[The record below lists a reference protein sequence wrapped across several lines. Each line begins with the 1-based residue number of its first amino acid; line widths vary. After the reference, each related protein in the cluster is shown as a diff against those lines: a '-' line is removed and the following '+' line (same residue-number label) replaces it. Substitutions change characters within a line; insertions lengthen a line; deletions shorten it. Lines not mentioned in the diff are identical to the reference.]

1 VYDLETGVPSLV
13 TADIANFAWSSW
25 SPDGRRLAFVA
36 GDDTLRIVVV
46 GAAQPP
52 RVLDKGAVRGS
63 SPAWTPD
70 GRRIVFIRSA
80 TGTTRQIVEIDPD
93 GAEPARVLGAIDGD
107 EAVSVSPN
115 GRWLAYVSDGAVSV
129 TDYPA
134 LAVRQAVTS
143 EDSAVPQWSPDGSA
157 V

>member
-1 VYDLETGVPSLV
+1 
-13 TADIANFAWSSW
+13 
-25 SPDGRRLAFVA
+25 
-36 GDDTLRIVVV
+36 
-46 GAAQPP
+46 
-52 RVLDKGAVRGS
+52 
-63 SPAWTPD
+63 
-70 GRRIVFIRSA
+70 
-80 TGTTRQIVEIDPD
+80 
-93 GAEPARVLGAIDGD
+93 VLGAIDGD